1 MTTPAASGAPSASPS
16 TSSAPSSA
24 PSNAPSAP
32 ATKSTPP
39 APSGNGPSHSEP
51 KSSSG
56 GGDPGA
62 PKSDGAVEQAGQ
74 AAVEAAAKEAARKLK
89 LKINGREME
98 LDEPEVI
105 RRAQLA
111 SAADEKFR
119 EAADM
124 RKQAEQFFKTLLED
138 PKSVLMHPE
147 VRDRIN
153 FRALAE
159 EYLGAELQKEMMS
172 PEQRELEELRQYKKQ
187 QDEARQRSE
196 QEQMTR
202 TQQEEMTKLQQRA
215 AAEYDKKITDV
226 LAQSN
231 LPKTA
236 YTVKR
241 VAELLHGALTKGYD
255 LDVQTAVDMVR
266 EGYMTDVQSLV
277 GGLEGESLVK
287 VLGNDIIK
295 RLRKF
300 DLERIKSQLEQTAAP
315 APQPVPMQPAA
326 APRNDAGQFLRPDEW
341 KEALRKKAGF

>member
-1 MTTPAASGAPSASPS
+1 MSTPSPAAASAPSASSASAAPS
-16 TSSAPSSA
+16 APTTSSAPS
-24 PSNAPSAP
+24 APSAP
-32 ATKSTPP
+32 ASPSTAS
-39 APSGNGPSHSEP
+39 APSPAAG
-51 KSSSG
+51 SG

-62 PKSDGAVEQAGQ
+62 SKVGGDTNAAQAGQ
-74 AAVEAAAKEAARKLK
+74 AAADAAAKEAARKLK
-89 LKINGREME
+89 LKVNGREME
-98 LDEPEVI
+98 LEEPEVI

-119 EAADM
+119 EASEM

-138 PKSVLMHPE
+138 PKAVLMHPD

-159 EYLGAELQKEMMS
+159 EFLGAELQKEMMS

-187 QDEARQRSE
+187 QDEARVNAEKE
-196 QEQMTR
+196 QLTR
-202 TQQEEMTKLQQRA
+202 TQQEEMTRLQQRA
-215 AAEYDKKITDV
+215 AQEYDKKITDV

-287 VLGNDIIK
+287 LLGGDILK
-295 RLRKF
+295 RLRKY
-300 DLERIKSQLEQTAAP
+300 DLERIKAQLEQSNTPPPQPAP
-315 APQPVPMQPAA
+315 APAPSAT
-326 APRNDAGQFLRPDEW
+326 PRNEQGQFLRPDEW
-341 KEALRKKAGF
+341 KEAIRRKAGL